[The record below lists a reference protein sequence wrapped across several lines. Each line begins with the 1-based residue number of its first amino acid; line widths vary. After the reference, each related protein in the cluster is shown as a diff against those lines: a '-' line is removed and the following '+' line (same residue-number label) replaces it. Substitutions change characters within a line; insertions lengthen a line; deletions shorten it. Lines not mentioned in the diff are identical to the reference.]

1 MEEIKAVDIMVG
13 NLIYRKY
20 WNPDP
25 DNERYSYSV
34 EKVIGIY
41 KDTIYCTPICSKHLL
56 FKIKD
61 AYSIPLT
68 EDVLLKAEAKP
79 YTAKD
84 TFILGNIIIDIKL
97 GIVMLDCIDHTSLL
111 CKCKYL
117 HTFQN
122 IVKLLTGNDLKIE
135 A

>member
-1 MEEIKAVDIMVG
+1 MEEIKAQDLMIGNYIRDIHSENG
-13 NLIYRKY
+13 FF
-20 WNPDP
+20 
-25 DNERYSYSV
+25 
-34 EKVIGIY
+34 KVITLRKCTAIY
-41 KDTIYCTPICSKHLL
+41 GN
-56 FKIKD
+56 F
-61 AYSIPLT
+61 YSGRYEYLRGIPLT
-68 EDVLLKAEAKP
+68 EDILLKAGATP

-97 GIVMLDCIDHTSLL
+97 GIVMLDCIDYTPLL

-135 A
+135 V

>member
-1 MEEIKAVDIMVG
+1 MEEITAGDIMLG
-13 NLIYRKY
+13 NWFIGYDNKPFKWGIEHFALLTLEKNAPTVDELIRE
-20 WNPDP
+20 P
-25 DNERYSYSV
+25 
-34 EKVIGIY
+34 
-41 KDTIYCTPICSKHLL
+41 
-56 FKIKD
+56 
-61 AYSIPLT
+61 IPLT
-68 EDVLLKAEAKP
+68 EDILLKAGATP

-97 GIVMLDCIDHTSLL
+97 GIVMLDCIDYTPLL

-135 A
+135 V